1 MLKHWLAGL
10 ALGTSIALA
19 GAASAQDIP
28 IAVAGP
34 MTGGEAAFGAQMKNG
49 AEQAVADI
57 NAAGGV
63 LGKKLALQVGDD
75 ACDPK
80 QARAVA
86 EKLSSAKVA
95 AVIGHFCSSSSIP
108 ASDVYE
114 ETGVLQITP
123 ASTNPTYTERGRW
136 NTFRVCGR
144 DDQQGR
150 VAGKYLASKYKGKNI
165 AILHDRTT
173 YGKGLAD
180 ETKKA
185 LNKDGVREK
194 MYEAYTKGDKDFTAL
209 VTKMKQANI
218 DVAYIGG
225 YHNEA
230 GLILRQMRDQ
240 GMKTMLVGGDAL
252 VTNQFWGITGEA
264 GVGTRMTFNPDA
276 RKMKTAAPIVAK
288 FKAKNI
294 DPEGYTLY
302 TYAAFQAWAQAATK
316 AKTTDPKKV
325 AAALKAGK
333 GDTVLGTL
341 SFDKKGDVKGIDY
354 VWYVWQKDG
363 NYIEEAGAATN

>member
-1 MLKHWLAGL
+1 MLKHWLTGL
-10 ALGTSIALA
+10 ALGAGLTLA
-19 GAASAQDIP
+19 GAASAQNIP

-34 MTGGEAAFGAQMKNG
+34 MTGGEAAFGQQMKNG

-63 LGKKLALQVGDD
+63 LGKQLALQVGDD

-86 EKLSSAKVA
+86 EKLAGAKVQ

-108 ASDVYE
+108 ASDVYA

-123 ASTNPTYTERGRW
+123 ASTNPQFTERKLW

-144 DDQQGR
+144 DDQQGT
-150 VAGKYLASKYKGKNI
+150 VAGKYLAQKYKGKNI

-185 LNKDGVREK
+185 LNKAGVREK

-218 DVAYIGG
+218 DVAYVGG

-252 VTNQFWGITGEA
+252 VTNQLWGITGEA
-264 GVGTRMTFNPDA
+264 GTGTMMTFNPDA
-276 RKMKTAAPIVAK
+276 RKMKTAAAIVAK
-288 FKAKNI
+288 FKAKGI

-302 TYAAFQAWAQAATK
+302 TYAAFQAWAEAAKK
-316 AKTTDPKKV
+316 AGSTDPKKV
-325 AAALKAGK
+325 AAALKASK
-333 GDTVLGTL
+333 WSTVLGPL
-341 SFDKKGDVKGIDY
+341 SFDAKGDVVGVDY
-354 VWYVWQKDG
+354 VWYVWNKDG
-363 NYIEEAGAATN
+363 SYSEVAGPTQ

>member
-1 MLKHWLAGL
+1 MLKHWLTGL
-10 ALGTSIALA
+10 ALGTGIALA

-34 MTGGEAAFGAQMKNG
+34 MTGGEAAFGQQMRNG

-86 EKLSSAKVA
+86 EKLAGAKVPV
-95 AVIGHFCSSSSIP
+95 VIGHFCSSSSIP
-108 ASDVYE
+108 ASGVYA
-114 ETGVLQITP
+114 ETGILQITP
-123 ASTNPTYTERGRW
+123 ASTNPTYTDRGLW

-144 DDQQGR
+144 DDQQGT
-150 VAGKYLASKYKGKNI
+150 VAGKYLADKYKGKNI

-180 ETKKA
+180 ETRKA
-185 LNKDGVREK
+185 LNNAGVKEK

-218 DVAYIGG
+218 DVAYLGG
-225 YHNEA
+225 YHTEG

-240 GMKTMLVGGDAL
+240 GMKTMLVGGDSL
-252 VTNQFWGITGEA
+252 VTNQFWGITGAA
-264 GVGTRMTFNPDA
+264 GEGTMMTFNPDP
-276 RKMKTAAPIVAK
+276 RKMATAAPIVAK
-288 FKAKNI
+288 FKAKGI

-302 TYAAFQAWAQAATK
+302 TYAAFQAWAEAAKK
-316 AKTTDPKKV
+316 AGSTDPKKV
-325 AAALKAGK
+325 AETLKSGK
-333 GDTVLGTL
+333 WNTVLGPL
-341 SFDKKGDVKGIDY
+341 SFDKKGDVIGIDY
-354 VWYVWQKDG
+354 VWFVWKKDG
-363 NYIEEAGAATN
+363 SYSEM